1 MNDRL
6 KKIIG
11 RYLSFLLGS
20 YTNSRL
26 RDIVIWQSVE
36 AFISKSLKTDYLKNC
51 EKLWEDC
58 HSKLLCVFV
67 CCWHLCQTK
76 RRKSSP
82 TSLSF
87 CQCTDYS
94 ICQNLSY
101 TEFTVVTSPPWWT
114 TLWFYRVFRI
124 LRQIWNKWIFK
135 GKVYKPVLTHFR
147 CDKK

>member
-6 KKIIG
+6 KKSLADI
-11 RYLSFLLGS
+11 YLSCLGRTLIVVCGTLS
-20 YTNSRL
+20 FGNLWKHSSR
-26 RDIVIWQSVE
+26 RAWKPII
-36 AFISKSLKTDYLKNC
+36 LKTVR
-51 EKLWEDC
+51 KLWEDC

-87 CQCTDYS
+87 CQCTDHS

-101 TEFTVVTSPPWWT
+101 TEFTVVTPPPWWT
-114 TLWFYRVFRI
+114 TLWFYCVFRI

-135 GKVYKPVLTHFR
+135 GKVYKTVLTHFR